1 MGATRR
7 DTSVT
12 KRPPTV
18 NRPPT
23 ATARP
28 ATAAVGLASGTR
40 RWVLIGAAAA
50 AIAAGAVV
58 ALPYLSGPPSDPLE
72 VERPAI
78 EAAMERFRIGYRNR
92 DMDAVLAAFP
102 GLPAPVRQT
111 MQRAFDNCI
120 VYEVTFD
127 QMNVALA
134 PADAAAAEADVRS
147 THTCTPQSGGRQTTA
162 MQHEVYRLRK
172 SGEGWVLSALTNGT
186 E

>member
-1 MGATRR
+1 M
-7 DTSVT
+7 T
-12 KRPPTV
+12 KRPPTTQI
-18 NRPPT
+18 RPPT
-23 ATARP
+23 ATGRP
-28 ATAAVGLASGTR
+28 ATGTIPPPAGSSR
-40 RWVLIGAAAA
+40 RWVLIGAAALA
-50 AIAAGAVV
+50 LAAGAVV
-58 ALPYLSGPPSDPLE
+58 AVPYLTGPPPDPLE

-78 EAAMERFRIGYRNR
+78 QAAMERFRVGYRNR

-102 GLPAPVRQT
+102 ALPAPVRQT

-134 PADAAAAEADVRS
+134 PADTAVAEADIRS

-162 MQHEVYRLRK
+162 MQHEVYTLRK
-172 SGEGWVLSALTNGT
+172 SGEGWVLSGLTNAA